1 MHVFKIK
8 TKDGWVSL
16 YRTLMNLFVRKD
28 KNLADL
34 ENKDEALTN
43 LGLTGDVTSHN
54 HDNRYLPLI
63 QEAEDRVMEALDET
77 KEEIKKN
84 MLSEHN
90 GSLSELINMDNGW
103 YKWQGTIESVTG
115 TWIIVK
121 MDTLYQA
128 TCMDDPRV
136 VLNSGNLN
144 TWYSPY
150 GYWHA

>member
-16 YRTLMNLFVRKD
+16 YRALMNLFVRKD

-34 ENKDEALTN
+34 ENKDEALIN
-43 LGLTGDVTSHN
+43 LGLAGDVTSHN

-63 QEAEDRVMEALDET
+63 QAAEDRIMEALDET